1 MAVSHQSGVIHQ
13 HWNDPPPATFAT
25 KTPTPSST
33 PALPTPPMTP
43 SIERTS
49 TPELIRGLQELLGIP
64 SMLVGRNKEMVFTRV
79 RGLIRD
85 IQEGKMPGTPL
96 TPPTLLVPSF
106 SFSFL
111 SLPPFLFFSFLFF
124 IGG

>member
-1 MAVSHQSGVIHQ
+1 MTLSHQSGVIHQ
-13 HWNDPPPATFAT
+13 HWNDPPLATFAT
-25 KTPTPSST
+25 KSLTPSST

-64 SMLVGRNKEMVFTRV
+64 SMLVGRNKEMIFTRV

-85 IQEGKMPGTPL
+85 IEEGKIPGTPL
-96 TPPTLLVPSF
+96 IRLDPSVSLF
-106 SFSFL
+106 SFPSL
-111 SLPPFLFFSFLFF
+111 SLLLIF
-124 IGG
+124 